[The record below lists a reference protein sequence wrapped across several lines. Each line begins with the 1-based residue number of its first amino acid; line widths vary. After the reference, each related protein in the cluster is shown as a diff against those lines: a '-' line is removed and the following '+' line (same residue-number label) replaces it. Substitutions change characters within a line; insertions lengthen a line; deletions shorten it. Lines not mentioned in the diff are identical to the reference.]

1 MKHFLGCHCA
11 RHSVQ
16 PTSIPLLDLSG
27 VSIISRAAATEE
39 DPYTTEDLYCIRDSY
54 RFLSPI
60 HTLMTVD
67 FNNPEVSLCKPV
79 SSLSGNQESS
89 LSILDFFL
97 SF

>member
-39 DPYTTEDLYCIRDSY
+39 DPYTTEDLYRIRDSY

-67 FNNPEVSLCKPV
+67 FNNPEVSLRLL
-79 SSLSGNQESS
+79 SGLSGNQEST
-89 LSILDFFL
+89 LAILDFFS